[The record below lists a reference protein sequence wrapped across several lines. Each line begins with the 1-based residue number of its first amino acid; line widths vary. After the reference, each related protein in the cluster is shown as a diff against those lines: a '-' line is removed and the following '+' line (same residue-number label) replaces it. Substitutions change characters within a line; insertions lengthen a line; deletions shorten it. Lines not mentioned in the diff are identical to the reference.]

1 MDKNL
6 TMFKLFLSA
15 LVKKIWKK
23 KVDIPITMWKVSKTN
38 WSINFKDQLCDY
50 KLEFSAFE
58 HEGCWSLLSSL
69 IPYEHCEFSRCG
81 SFISTLMLMNMQVLK
96 MAAPALPLE
105 NEIANF
111 CASSK
116 FHSKLI

>member
-6 TMFKLFLSA
+6 TMFKLFFICIGEENLE
-15 LVKKIWKK
+15 K
-23 KVDIPITMWKVSKTN
+23 KVDIAITMWKVSKTN

-69 IPYEHCEFSRCG
+69 IPHEHCGFSRCG

-116 FHSKLI
+116 FHTKLI